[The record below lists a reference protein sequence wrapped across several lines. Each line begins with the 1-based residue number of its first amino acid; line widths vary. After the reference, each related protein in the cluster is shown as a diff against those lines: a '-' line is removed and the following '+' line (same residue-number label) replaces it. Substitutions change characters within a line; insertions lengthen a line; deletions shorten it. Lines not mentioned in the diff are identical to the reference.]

1 MIYEPTA
8 AASFF
13 LQAIHSLFLSF
24 HLSYRQFMT
33 VKSQF
38 VTSLV
43 IFGITS
49 GSVLK
54 KHWLYIFYFLLLAI
68 TAAGQGARQYTFTHY
83 GVSSGLASNEAT
95 VSLQD
100 DKGFI
105 WVATNN
111 GLQRFDGQRYLS
123 FRHEKDDP
131 TTIPH
136 NYIVQLLL
144 DKKKNLWL
152 LTGDGKVGTFDMQT
166 FTYQQAT
173 VKVKDTGIL
182 NGDRELIQDEQGN
195 LFLLFHN
202 SELVTWNPQQKEFSS
217 IHNFINLPAEWKI
230 ADLIQQPGTKKYWIG
245 RREGIAVYNLETKQ
259 LSYSGHN
266 IEKEPLI
273 EKWGTVPVPN
283 NFLFDKKGR
292 LWFDTWIDAATIF
305 CYDLKNKEPVL
316 DKFYLVSIV
325 DGYYETKGFMEQDD
339 STIWVKGLNVF
350 ARYLDREKKFLSVYS
365 GYQNE
370 QSIDYVKVNGLF
382 EDRDRNI
389 WVTTNNNGLYFF
401 NPSEQF
407 FSNIRQ
413 INRNNN
419 LPGKGSM
426 MSFAMTKNRT
436 LLAGAWGDGLYRYDS
451 NYRTLPLNIKGIDEK
466 SSPTIWSM
474 TLSPDSNIVWMSAQ
488 PGIWAYNQTT
498 NSAIAYDPTLLKGR
512 TLRQIAADKYGNLWI
527 GTQSLGVFKWTAEK
541 GKRKFDDGLKLFS
554 SIPPGQIPK
563 IFIGNNG
570 YVWVTTSNSGI
581 YAIDP
586 ATDKIVYHLGTD
598 EPPERKIAGNQV
610 TSVIQYDDSTIVFIT
625 NMLYF
630 FNTKKEKIVKVISL
644 PESTTGN
651 ISAMERDLKGYI
663 WISMTNG
670 IYRVNPRNEIFI
682 HFDRL
687 DGIANDHFV
696 AGASFRTPRGRII
709 FGADNQMVI
718 FDPLKVTINDPA
730 PDIII
735 TSFKQMNQP
744 LRVDSLLEKD
754 RIELNPESNSIII
767 EFSGLGYGRA
777 YISKYKLEGLDKDWI
792 TADNSNQAVYS
803 YLPPGNYTFLVK
815 SEDAEG
821 IPSKNI
827 TKLVIK
833 VKPPFWKT
841 WWFLGLVTF
850 AAIGLFYWL
859 DKQRTQ
865 KIIATESIR
874 TRIATSLTEDMS
886 NSLSSINISSELAKN
901 KIDSDT
907 ERTKEYIAQISDASN
922 RMVQSMYDMVW
933 SINPGNDNLP
943 DSIARM
949 KEFAVEIEN
958 SHDVSLIFDI
968 DKEVMKLQLDME
980 NRYELLSIFKEAVTN
995 AVRHANARNIQIS
1008 LRFKSPKLIM
1018 MVEDDGK
1025 GFEDLQCGLLGRGI
1039 TDMRRRASAIDASL
1053 HIESNENTGSIVK
1066 LEMNI

>member
-1 MIYEPTA
+1 MYHHWLYLGTPDT
-8 AASFF
+8 
-13 LQAIHSLFLSF
+13 
-24 HLSYRQFMT
+24 T
-33 VKSQF
+33 
-38 VTSLV
+38 
-43 IFGITS
+43 
-49 GSVLK
+49 VLK
-54 KHWLYIFYFLLLAI
+54 KLWLHIFSLLLLAI

-95 VSLQD
+95 ASLQD
-100 DKGFI
+100 EYGFI

-123 FRHEKDDP
+123 FRHEKDNP
-131 TTIPH
+131 FSIPH
-136 NYIVQLLL
+136 NFVTQLLL
-144 DKKKNLWL
+144 DKKKNLWI
-152 LTGDGKVGTFDMQT
+152 LTGDGKVGTFDT
-166 FTYQQAT
+166 KRFIYHEAT
-173 VKVKDTGIL
+173 VKVKDTAVL
-182 NGDRELIQDEQGN
+182 TNDRELIQDEQGN
-195 LFLLFHN
+195 LFMLFHN
-202 SELVTWNPQQKEFSS
+202 TEFITWNEERKEFAA
-217 IHNFINLPAEWKI
+217 IHNFINLPAGWQFV
-230 ADLIQQPGTKKYWIG
+230 DLLQQPGTKKYWIG

-266 IEKEPLI
+266 VEKEPLI

-283 NFLFDKKGR
+283 NFLFDKRGR
-292 LWFDTWIDAATIF
+292 LWFDTWLGSAAIF
-305 CYDLKNKEPVL
+305 CYDLKNNEPVL
-316 DKFYLVSIV
+316 DQYYLNSII
-325 DGYYETKGFMEQDD
+325 DGYYETRGFMEQED

-350 ARYLDREKKFLSVYS
+350 ARYLDKENKFLSVYN

-370 QSIDYVKVNGLF
+370 QSIDYVRVNSLY
-382 EDRDRNI
+382 EDRDHNI

-413 INRNNN
+413 INRNTN
-419 LPGKGSM
+419 LPGKGWM
-426 MSFAMTKNRT
+426 MSFILTKNKT
-436 LLAGAWGDGLYRYDS
+436 LLAGSWGDGLYRYDS

-466 SSPTIWSM
+466 SSPYIWSM

-498 NSAIAYDPTLLKGR
+498 NTATPYDPALLKGR

-527 GTQSLGVFKWTAEK
+527 GTQSLGIFKWTAEK
-541 GKRKFDDGLKLFS
+541 GRKKFDDGLKPFP

-563 IFIGNNG
+563 IFVAKNG
-570 YVWVTTSNSGI
+570 YVWVTTSNTGI

-598 EPPERKIAGNQV
+598 EPPERKIGRNQV
-610 TSVIQYDDSTIVFIT
+610 NSVIQYDDSTIVFIT
-625 NMLYF
+625 NTIYF

-651 ISAMERDLKGYI
+651 IAAMESDLKGYI

-696 AGASFRTPRGRII
+696 AAASFRTPMGRII

-730 PDIII
+730 PDIVI
-735 TSFKQMNQP
+735 TGLRLMNEP
-744 LRVDSLLEKD
+744 LMVDSLLKKD
-754 RIELNPESNSIII
+754 RIELNPESNSIVI
-767 EFSGLGYGRA
+767 EFSGLAYARA
-777 YISKYKLEGLDKDWI
+777 YITKYKLEGLDKDWI
-792 TADNSNQAVYS
+792 IADNSNQAVYS

-821 IPSKNI
+821 NPSKNI

-841 WWFLGLVTF
+841 WWFLGLVAF
-850 AAIGLFYWL
+850 AAVGLFYWL

-901 KIDSDT
+901 KIDTDK

-943 DSIARM
+943 DTIARM
-949 KEFAVEIEN
+949 REFAVEIEN
-958 SHDVSLIFDI
+958 SHDVTLIFDI
-968 DKEVMKLQLDME
+968 EKEVLKLQLDME
-980 NRYELLSIFKEAVTN
+980 YRYELLSIFKEAVTN
-995 AVRHANARNIQIS
+995 AVRHANARHIQIS
-1008 LRFKSPKLIM
+1008 LRFKNPKLIM

>member
-1 MIYEPTA
+1 M
-8 AASFF
+8 
-13 LQAIHSLFLSF
+13 
-24 HLSYRQFMT
+24 
-33 VKSQF
+33 
-38 VTSLV
+38 
-43 IFGITS
+43 
-49 GSVLK
+49 K
-54 KHWLYIFYFLLLAI
+54 KHWVYIFYFLLLAI

-95 VSLQD
+95 ASLQD
-100 DKGFI
+100 EQGFI

-131 TTIPH
+131 STIPH
-136 NYIVQLLL
+136 NYIVQLLE
-144 DKKKNLWL
+144 DKKKNLWVV
-152 LTGDGKVGTFDMQT
+152 TGDGKVGTFDT
-166 FTYQQAT
+166 KKFVYKQAT
-173 VKVKDTGIL
+173 VKVKDTSIL
-182 NGDRELIQDEQGN
+182 MNDRELIQDEQGN

-202 SELVTWNPQQKEFSS
+202 TEFVTWNEQRKEFAA
-217 IHNFINLPAEWKI
+217 IYNFINLPADWKFV
-230 ADLIQQPGTKKYWIG
+230 DLIQQPGTKKYWIG

-266 IEKEPLI
+266 AEKEALI
-273 EKWGTVPVPN
+273 ERWGTIPVPN
-283 NFLFDKKGR
+283 NFLFDKRGR
-292 LWFDTWIDAATIF
+292 LWFDTWIGSAAIF

-316 DKFYLVSIV
+316 DQYVLNSIV
-325 DGYYETKGFMEQDD
+325 DGYYETRGFMEQKD

-350 ARYLDREKKFLSVYS
+350 ARYLDKENKFLAVYN

-370 QSIDYVKVNGLF
+370 QSIDYVRVNNLF
-382 EDRDRNI
+382 EDRDHNI
-389 WVTTNNNGLYFF
+389 WLTTNNNGLYFF

-413 INRNNN
+413 INRGTN
-419 LPGKGSM
+419 LPGKGWM
-426 MSFAMTKNRT
+426 MSFILTKNRT

-466 SSPTIWSM
+466 SSPYIWSM
-474 TLSPDSNIVWMSAQ
+474 TLSPDSTIIWMSAQ
-488 PGIWAYNQTT
+488 PGIWAYNQTKESV
-498 NSAIAYDPTLLKGR
+498 NFYDPVVLKGR
-512 TLRQIAADKYGNLWI
+512 TLRQIAADKFGNLWI

-541 GKRKFDDGLKLFS
+541 GKKTFDDGLKLFS
-554 SIPPGQIPK
+554 AIPPTQIPK
-563 IFIGNNG
+563 ILTCNKG
-570 YVWVTTSNSGI
+570 YVWVATSSAGI

-598 EPPERKIAGNQV
+598 EPPERKIAKDQV
-610 TSVIQYDDSTIVFIT
+610 SSVIQYDDSTMVIIA

-630 FNTKKEKIVKVISL
+630 FNTKKGKIIKAISL

-651 ISAMERDLKGYI
+651 IAAMEKDKSGYI

-670 IYRVNPRNEIFI
+670 IYRVNPRNQIFI

-696 AGASFRTPRGRII
+696 AGASFRTPGGRII

-718 FDPLKVTINDPA
+718 FEPLKVMINDPA
-730 PDIII
+730 PDILI
-735 TSFKQMNQP
+735 TGFKQMNQP
-744 LRVDSLLEKD
+744 LRVDSLLKKD
-754 RIELNPESNSIII
+754 RIELNPENNSIII

-792 TADNSNQAVYS
+792 IADNTNQAVYS

-821 IPSKNI
+821 VASKNI
-827 TKLVIK
+827 TKLIIK
-833 VKPPFWKT
+833 AKPPFWKT
-841 WWFLGLVTF
+841 WWFLGLAAF
-850 AAIGLFYWL
+850 AAVGLFYWL

-865 KIIATESIR
+865 RIRATESIR

-886 NSLSSINISSELAKN
+886 NSLSNINISSELAKN
-901 KIDSDT
+901 KIDTDR

-943 DSIARM
+943 DTIARM

-958 SHDVSLIFDI
+958 SHDISLIFDI

-980 NRYELLSIFKEAVTN
+980 YRYELLSIFKEAVTN
-995 AVRHANARNIQIS
+995 AVRHANARHIQIS
-1008 LRFKSPKLIM
+1008 LRFKNPKLIM

-1039 TDMRRRASAIDASL
+1039 TDMRRRASALDASL